1 MPSSVQK
8 VLIHGAD
15 IIQYAA
21 LPIGTLL
28 DEDFRNI
35 RESHTQKM
43 PREKTMHDLFHYLL
57 LSSDPL
63 ISSFSTK
70 GSIHSRSAEPL
81 CEEVIT
87 LLSDASIPESFHDSE
102 SESE

>member
-1 MPSSVQK
+1 MVLHAIECSESPQRGL
-8 VLIHGAD
+8 LIHGAD
-15 IIQYAA
+15 IIQYPA
-21 LPIGTLL
+21 P
-28 DEDFRNI
+28 
-35 RESHTQKM
+35 ESHTRKM

-87 LLSDASIPESFHDSE
+87 LLSDDFLPASFHDSE
-102 SESE
+102 NESE